1 MSIKEAVVQQEH
13 NSINAEEYL
22 NYVKEKNNNASLK
35 DPLYNDQDFLT
46 ADHKMI
52 RIKEIIKQISCTN
65 VPVLLTGESGTGK
78 EVVANYIHKVSNRA
92 SCPFVAV
99 NCAAIPPTLLE
110 GELFGYEKG
119 AFTGAYQR
127 HIGKFEQAS
136 GGVLLLDEVTEMDPT
151 LQAKLLRVLQEQQI
165 ERLGSSTPIKIDT
178 RIIATTNKNIKAIV
192 NDGQFRSDL
201 YYRLYVINLEIPPL
215 RERVKDIDMLS
226 KFFLEKYSRK
236 FHKEDMKFAESTLER
251 MRKYLWPGNVRELQN
266 VIQRAI
272 LMAKDNVITVEDIP
286 INMVDSSNKEWVKY
300 LPVGKK
306 LWDVE
311 VQFIIETL
319 KRHDG
324 NRTHAAKTLGI
335 SLRTLRNKIAEFT
348 AMGHEVPGP
357 GISKIA

>member
-1 MSIKEAVVQQEH
+1 MSLKEVALQSEQTKV
-13 NSINAEEYL
+13 NAEDYL
-22 NYVKEKNNNASLK
+22 NYVKEKNSNLVK
-35 DPLYNDQDFLT
+35 DPLDQDHDFLT
-46 ADHKMI
+46 ADHKMV
-52 RIKEIIKQISCTN
+52 RIKEIIKQISSTN

-78 EVVANYIHKVSNRA
+78 EVVANYIHKVSNRVNA
-92 SCPFVAV
+92 PFVAV
-99 NCAAIPPTLLE
+99 NCAAIPSSLLE

-136 GGVLLLDEVTEMDPT
+136 GGVLLLDEVTEMDPS

-165 ERLGSSTPIKIDT
+165 ERLGSNTPIKIDT
-178 RIIATTNKNIKAIV
+178 RIIATTNKNFKAIV
-192 NDGQFRSDL
+192 NDGAFRQDL

-226 KFFLEKYSRK
+226 KYFLEKFSRQ
-236 FHKEDMKFAESTLER
+236 FHKEDMKFAESALER
-251 MRKYLWPGNVRELQN
+251 MRKYLWHGNVRELQN

-272 LMAKDNVITVEDIP
+272 LMAKDNIITVDDIP
-286 INMVDSSNKEWVKY
+286 INMADPSNKDWVKY

-348 AMGHEVPGP
+348 AMGHEVPSP
-357 GISKIA
+357 LNSKTA